1 MEKIDKLTDE
11 QYQQMIA
18 FREEWRKIGLAT
30 GKANLE
36 AMRLAIN
43 NFYASIDKKPPIL
56 WRCRSPL
63 EAQLIINILKIPQN
77 TNLYA
82 NLGENLYENLDENL
96 GENLRANLYANLW
109 ENLGE
114 NLDENL
120 GENLR
125 ENLWEN
131 LRANLYANLCANLR
145 ENLRDMKLE
154 YIYTSMWG
162 SLDSHW
168 IAYYLFPHLFLREM
182 HTKEQMKLLEGWMNL
197 AKNAFWIYPYEGMC
211 FICDRPEEYN
221 FDEQWRLHN
230 PNNMAVRFSDG
241 YGLYA
246 IHGVMLPTW
255 IFEHPDKLTIEAIG
269 AEKNVEIRRVMIE
282 RYGQA
287 KYLLDQG
294 AKLIHS
300 DGYGDL
306 YSINLLEDESLV
318 MVKVINSTP
327 ESDGSYKDYFVRVPP
342 DMMTAEQA
350 VAWLGELEVG
360 KFEYVQQS

>member
-36 AMRLAIN
+36 AMRPAIN

-77 TNLYA
+77 QNLYANLYA
-82 NLGENLYENLDENL
+82 NLGANLRANL
-96 GENLRANLYANLW
+96 GANLGANLRANLRANLY
-109 ENLGE
+109 ENLG
-114 NLDENL
+114 
-120 GENLR
+120 
-125 ENLWEN
+125 
-131 LRANLYANLCANLR
+131 
-145 ENLRDMKLE
+145 DMKLE

>member
-1 MEKIDKLTDE
+1 MEKIDRLTDE

-36 AMRLAIN
+36 AMRPAIN

-77 TNLYA
+77 QNLYANLYA
-82 NLGENLYENLDENL
+82 NLGANLRANL
-96 GENLRANLYANLW
+96 GANLGANLRANLRANLY
-109 ENLGE
+109 ENLG
-114 NLDENL
+114 
-120 GENLR
+120 
-125 ENLWEN
+125 
-131 LRANLYANLCANLR
+131 
-145 ENLRDMKLE
+145 DMKLE